1 MTRHKRPEQAPI
13 TSPRSDRV
21 RRIAALS
28 GRSARRR
35 TGLIRADGP
44 QAVRSLLA
52 ESPDTVREL
61 FLTERTSAAHPELA
75 ELGRAAGVSARL
87 VPEHVVRA
95 LVRGDQ
101 EGAGDDVP
109 SPQGA
114 VAVAERPALGWEAAV
129 HALPAAGPVTVVV
142 LCEVRDPGNVG
153 TIVRTADAAGAD
165 LVLLTED
172 SADPFAPKAV
182 RSSAGSVFH
191 LPVVPGAPVQPLFAA
206 LRARDVALAVT
217 SGYAATD
224 LFCLD
229 LPPRLAW
236 VLGNEARGVDA
247 AALAAADHAVR
258 IPLAGRAE
266 SLNVA
271 TAATV
276 CLFETLRRRPDRP

>member
-1 MTRHKRPEQAPI
+1 MTPTERPEQAPI

-44 QAVRSLLA
+44 QAVRSLLT
-52 ESPDTVREL
+52 ESPATVREL
-61 FLTERTSAAHPELA
+61 FLTERTSTAHPELA
-75 ELGRAAGVSARL
+75 ELARVAGVSARL
-87 VPEHVVRA
+87 VSEDVVRA

-101 EGAGDDVP
+101 EGATDDVP

-114 VAVAERPALGWEAAV
+114 VAVAERPEPGWEAAV
-129 HALPAAGPVTVVV
+129 SALPAGPVTVMV

-153 TIVRTADAAGAD
+153 TIIRTADAAGAD
-165 LVLLTED
+165 LVVLTED

-191 LPVVPGAPVQPLFAA
+191 LPVVTGAPAPALVEA
-206 LRARDVALAVT
+206 LRARDVAVAAT
-217 SGYAATD
+217 SGYAEAD
-224 LFCLD
+224 LFTLD

-236 VLGNEARGVDA
+236 ALGNEARGVGPA
-247 AALAAADHAVR
+247 VLAAADHAVR